1 VRDRVVHWIANRV
14 RKRWRREW
22 ESYDHSPKVAFWP
35 RTRRQAGRQVFRSL
49 IQVNFYRREP

>member
-1 VRDRVVHWIANRV
+1 VRWVAGRV

-22 ESYDHSPKVAFWP
+22 ESYDHSPKLAFWP

-49 IQVNFYRREP
+49 VQVNFYRRSEP